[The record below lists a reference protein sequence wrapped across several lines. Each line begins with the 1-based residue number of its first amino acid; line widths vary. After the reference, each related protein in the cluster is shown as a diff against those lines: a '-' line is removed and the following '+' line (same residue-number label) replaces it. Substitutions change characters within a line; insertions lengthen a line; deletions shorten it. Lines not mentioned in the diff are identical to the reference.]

1 MCSPMYA
8 KTKSVVSIKNK
19 RVKR

>member
-1 MCSPMYA
+1 MYA

-19 RVKR
+19 S